1 MYEREFSEREQLELI
16 RRAKECDPSAF
27 ATIYDHYYLDIYNYI
42 YHRVA
47 NVQLAEDLVSE
58 VFLKV
63 LESIDSFTFRGIP
76 LSAWLF
82 RLARNLLIDYFR
94 TSPRPGVEVPLEEEV
109 VLTEGGPDAALE
121 RKVTRKQLLGALSN
135 LTEDQKEVVVLKFM
149 EGFSNTDVAK
159 IVGRSEGA
167 VKSLQHRALST
178 LSRILEIDQTSEVSL
193 SQFQANL
200 AHKIGD

>member
-1 MYEREFSEREQLELI
+1 
-16 RRAKECDPSAF
+16 
-27 ATIYDHYYLDIYNYI
+27 
-42 YHRVA
+42 VA
-47 NVQLAEDLVSE
+47 NVQLAEDLASE

-135 LTEDQKEVVVLKFM
+135 LTEDQQEVVVLKFM
-149 EGFSNTDVAK
+149 EGFSNTVAK
-159 IVGRSEGA
+159 IVGKSEGA

-178 LSRILEIDQTSEVSL
+178 LSRIWIEVSPDG
-193 SQFQANL
+193 S
-200 AHKIGD
+200 